1 MAITAAR
8 SPSVQWTHPPGGEA
22 AEKFGA
28 RMNEAARRLGFIFAL
43 RRGQSV
49 DLQLNV
55 ENVFGQE
62 DRLPY
67 SATAPGVIV
76 RYLLPRV
83 RHNWTVRATYG
94 F

>member
-1 MAITAAR
+1 VIGYDAANRDTPILGRSAI
-8 SPSVQWTHPPGGEA
+8 VWNGMLG
-22 AEKFGA
+22 
-28 RMNEAARRLGFIFAL
+28 RRFAL
-43 RRGQSV
+43 RRGQAL

-55 ENVFGQE
+55 ENILGQE

-67 SATAPGVIV
+67 SAVSPGVIV

-83 RHNWTVRATYG
+83 RHSWTVRGTYT